1 MATFETISAADA
13 LAYSAAADTLNF
25 QTISGRAALVTV
37 RYLAGDQVEITFDGR
52 TVVFGSGIYGETG
65 AFPDGSTLFVG
76 SPGDDGGNGTAFGDG
91 LYGGQGSDALNG
103 GAGDDLLQGNQGADA
118 LNGGPGSDVVY
129 GGQGNDVIDLDVG
142 ANFGQGNLGDDVV
155 RVAAASGP
163 NTLLGGQ
170 GNDSVTGGDA
180 ADFLNGN
187 LGDDSLN
194 GGSGDDSLRGES
206 GTDLL
211 TGGAGAD
218 TFVFGPGSSDAGAQL
233 TDRILDW
240 SVLDRIDASG
250 GAATF
255 YVEMVPPTT
264 GGGYGYPGM
273 TEPFTYATALAQ
285 AQSQMQASPGIDI
298 AAAQV
303 GGDVVVF
310 VDANGDDM
318 GMDLSDELPDLA
330 IVLVG
335 VGLND
340 LSADNFL
347 NAQLAEP
354 DIGGTGMWDY

>member
-1 MATFETISAADA
+1 MAIFETITAADA
-13 LAYSAAADTLNF
+13 LAYSSATESLSF
-25 QTISGRAALVTV
+25 QSPGARASAVTV

-52 TVVFGSGIYGETG
+52 TVTFGAGVYGETG
-65 AFPDGSTLFVG
+65 SFADGSVLYVG
-76 SPGDDGGNGTAFGDG
+76 SPGDEAANGTGFGDG
-91 LYGGQGSDALNG
+91 LYGGQGADALNG
-103 GAGDDLLQGNQGADA
+103 GAGDDLLQGNQGADS
-118 LNGGPGSDVVY
+118 LNAGAGSDVVY
-129 GGQGNDVIDLDVG
+129 GGQGDDVIDLDVG
-142 ANFGQGNLGDDVV
+142 ANFGQGNLGNDVV
-155 RVAAASGP
+155 RVATASGP

-170 GNDSVTGGDA
+170 GDDAVTGGDA
-180 ADFLNGN
+180 GDFLNGN
-187 LGDDSLN
+187 LGNDSLN
-194 GGSGDDSLRGES
+194 GGAGDDTLRGEG
-206 GTDLL
+206 GTDAL

-218 TFVFGPGSSDAGAQL
+218 TFVFGPGSSDANAQL

-250 GAATF
+250 GAATL

-273 TEPFTYATALAQ
+273 TQPFTYATALAQ

-335 VGLND
+335 VSLND

-347 NAQLAEP
+347 GAQLAEP
-354 DIGGTGMWDY
+354 DSGAGMWDY